1 MQIPIAVAQNLETIM
16 LIRFFGGVFGS
27 APLAT
32 IGGIFADTYGPV
44 HRGIAIAVFSATV
57 FLGPAL
63 GPVVGS
69 FITESYLGWRWTAYI
84 PLILSAFS
92 WTLGL
97 LVVPETY
104 GPVLLQ
110 RRAKHLRHETRVWS
124 IHSKMDEQEI
134 TIRSLVVKFLGRP
147 YLMLFQEAIL
157 FLITV
162 YLAVAY
168 GILYL
173 FFEAFP
179 IAFNEER
186 GWKPTIASLPFVSLA
201 LGIIGGGA
209 FGAWNTAVHFKAKV
223 DSGTHTPEHR
233 LPTMILGGLLLPI
246 GLFWFAWTSDKNVI
260 WVPQIISIWFI
271 GAGIMLIFMQ
281 GFNYVIDVYLLL
293 SNSAIAANTMCRSIF
308 AASFPLFATA
318 M

>member
-1 MQIPIAVAQNLETIM
+1 
-16 LIRFFGGVFGS
+16 
-27 APLAT
+27 
-32 IGGIFADTYGPV
+32 
-44 HRGIAIAVFSATV
+44 
-57 FLGPAL
+57 
-63 GPVVGS
+63 
-69 FITESYLGWRWTAYI
+69 
-84 PLILSAFS
+84 
-92 WTLGL
+92 
-97 LVVPETY
+97 
-104 GPVLLQ
+104 
-110 RRAKHLRHETRVWS
+110 
-124 IHSKMDEQEI
+124 MDEQEI

-147 YLMLFQEAIL
+147 YLMLFQGAIL

-179 IAFNEER
+179 IAFNDER

-201 LGIIGGGA
+201 LGILGGGA
-209 FGAWNTAVHFKAKV
+209 FATWNTAVHFKAKV